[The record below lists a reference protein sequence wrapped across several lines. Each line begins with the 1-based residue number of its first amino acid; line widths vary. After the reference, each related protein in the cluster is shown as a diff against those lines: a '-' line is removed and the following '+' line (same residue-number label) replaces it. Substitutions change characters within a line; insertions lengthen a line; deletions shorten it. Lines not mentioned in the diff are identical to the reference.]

1 MDKIH
6 NGVLRKFH
14 TLCSRLGLT
23 EAEKRAIVESF
34 GVESSADI
42 DTHALIDV
50 CASLSKQLEG
60 DKGDQMDKLRKRAM
74 AAIGGYLRKIDKE
87 SNAEIIKGI
96 ACRSTGYQSFNK
108 IPAEQYIPQQTKGHG
123 CGGAYRNGAL
133 GSKLHGGENLP
144 GDIELTDLFTFQKQK
159 IMSSNNNSS
168 GAGIG
173 FLGLLTI
180 AFIVLKLT
188 KCIAWSWWWVLAP
201 MWMPLALVL
210 LVVVIVGLCKLWIYC
225 KWRARR

>member
-108 IPAEQYIPQQTKGHG
+108 IPAERL
-123 CGGAYRNGAL
+123 RNL
-133 GSKLHGGENLP
+133 YN
-144 GDIELTDLFTFQKQK
+144 TFRNKQK
-159 IMSSNNNSS
+159 DMDAAERIAMELLAQSYTAGKTSPAILSSNNNSS

>member
-74 AAIGGYLRKIDKE
+74 AAIGGYLRRIDRE
-87 SNAEIIKGI
+87 GNAEIIKGI

-108 IPAEQYIPQQTKGHG
+108 IPAERL
-123 CGGAYRNGAL
+123 RNL
-133 GSKLHGGENLP
+133 YN
-144 GDIELTDLFTFQKQK
+144 TFCNKQK
-159 IMSSNNNSS
+159 DMDAAERIAME
-168 GAGIG
+168 
-173 FLGLLTI
+173 LLAQSYTTGTTSPAI
-180 AFIVLKLT
+180 LN
-188 KCIAWSWWWVLAP
+188 
-201 MWMPLALVL
+201 
-210 LVVVIVGLCKLWIYC
+210 
-225 KWRARR
+225 